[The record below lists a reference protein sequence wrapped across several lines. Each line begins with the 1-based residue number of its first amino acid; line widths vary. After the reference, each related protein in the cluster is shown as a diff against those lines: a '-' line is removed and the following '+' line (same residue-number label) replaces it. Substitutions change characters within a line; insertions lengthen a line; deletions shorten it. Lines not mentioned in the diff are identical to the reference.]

1 MAALTQVRLRPW
13 SLRKQHPQHVMY
25 PQAAVII
32 GPQGYTRHFHQCR
45 ARGPPSLCQ
54 GTHGGITVEDRI
66 LMYQV
71 INHFLSPN
79 AMCPQHGWDGACILQ
94 GVWVEHCTLHSAQ
107 LLLQQPLQDGAR
119 GPRDRDR
126 CLEARQ
132 WGPHLQPDLQL
143 PSKWLEAFGSA
154 LPSTERLHS
163 TPVKRRLG
171 PQAAKQGGVE

>member
-13 SLRKQHPQHVMY
+13 SLRQQHPQHVMY
-25 PQAAVII
+25 PQAAMII

-94 GVWVEHCTLHSAQ
+94 GVWLNTAPSTQHSCCSSSPCKMGPEAPETETGVWKPGSGGPTSSLTYSFHQNGWRPLAQ
-107 LLLQQPLQDGAR
+107 LCQALR
-119 GPRDRDR
+119 GYT
-126 CLEARQ
+126 A
-132 WGPHLQPDLQL
+132 
-143 PSKWLEAFGSA
+143 
-154 LPSTERLHS
+154 
-163 TPVKRRLG
+163 
-171 PQAAKQGGVE
+171 PQ

>member
-1 MAALTQVRLRPW
+1 MAARTQVQLRPW
-13 SLRKQHPQHVMY
+13 SLRQQHPQHVMY
-25 PQAAVII
+25 PQVAVIM
-32 GPQGYTRHFHQCR
+32 GSQGYTRHFHQCR

-107 LLLQQPLQDGAR
+107 LLLQQPLQDGPQRQTGVWKPCSGGPTSSLTYSFHQNGWRPLAQLCQALR
-119 GPRDRDR
+119 GYT
-126 CLEARQ
+126 A
-132 WGPHLQPDLQL
+132 
-143 PSKWLEAFGSA
+143 
-154 LPSTERLHS
+154 
-163 TPVKRRLG
+163 
-171 PQAAKQGGVE
+171 PQ